1 MAEKQYKNY
10 DERFLKETPIVINYS
25 QDDSSDM
32 LIYES
37 DHSSVSY
44 VIIKMKNEN
53 GEYVQTSDELHE
65 LFLGFPIIS
74 LPDGNGPTAFIPVF
88 YYSDYEL
95 VDSTSYSVI
104 CYFGDIKIFA
114 MCQSDFEKFKEQN
127 VD

>member
-10 DERFLKETPIVINYS
+10 DERFLQEKPIVINYS
-25 QDDSSDM
+25 QDDSSDI
-32 LIYES
+32 LSYQS

-53 GEYVQTSDELHE
+53 GEYVQTSDELYE
-65 LFLGFPIIS
+65 LFLKFPIIS
-74 LPDGNGPTAFIPVF
+74 LLDDGLFVFIPGF

-95 VDSTSYSVI
+95 VNSTSYSVI
-104 CYFGDIKIFA
+104 GYFGQIQIFA

-127 VD
+127 ID

>member
-10 DERFLKETPIVINYS
+10 DERFLIEKPIVINYS

-32 LIYES
+32 LFYQS

-44 VIIKMKNEN
+44 GIIKMKNEN
-53 GEYVQTSDELHE
+53 GEYVQTSDELYE
-65 LFLGFPIIS
+65 LFLKFPIIS
-74 LPDGNGPTAFIPVF
+74 LPDDGLAFIPVF

-95 VDSTSYSVI
+95 VNSTSYSVI
-104 CYFGDIKIFA
+104 GYIGQDRIFA

-127 VD
+127 ID